1 MQNEK
6 PGAGGTTNEV
16 ETDKLM
22 QPWAVSLNDYV
33 RRGKRAIPHED
44 WEAPLQ

>member
-16 ETDKLM
+16 ETDKP
-22 QPWAVSLNDYV
+22 QAVSLNDYV

-44 WEAPLQ
+44 GEAPLQ